1 MAGDIEGTET
11 AKPLYS
17 CRICIFVPPFSQML
31 LVLKTTFNK
40 TVKVINFVKTW
51 LLNTCFNAMPQK

>member
-40 TVKVINFVKTW
+40 TVKVKKKKRYFTAPGSPS
-51 LLNTCFNAMPQK
+51 T